1 MAKRRFKEDDN
12 HEKKK
17 VNKEN
22 LKKLVGIYKYVLPYK
37 TPFIFGLFLL
47 LLTSATVMSFPLLSG
62 KLLDIA
68 SGKSDW
74 YIKDIDTIVIVMVV
88 ILFIQGIVSFLRVY
102 LFAVVSEKSMA
113 NIRYGLYKKYMMLP
127 FTFYDKRRVGELIS
141 RITSDVSMLQD
152 TLSVTIAE
160 LLRQFSILIIGTF
173 IIFYT
178 TTSLSLFMLGTFPVI
193 IVIAIIFG
201 RYIRKLSKNTQ
212 DDLAKT
218 NVIVEET
225 LQSIQTVKSFTNEL
239 FETLRYRKS
248 LDNVIGTALR
258 AAKYRAAFISFIIFV
273 LFGGIVAIMWYG
285 ALLVKSGEMTVG
297 DLLSFVLYTTFIG
310 GSIAGLGDLY
320 GQVQKAIGASDRIIE
335 VLDEPDEED
344 VVDAKGKLVLQGNIN
359 FSQVGF
365 SYPTRLDFEVLNDI
379 QLSIKS
385 GEKVALVGP
394 SGAGKSTLVQLLM
407 RYYPVGQGEITIDGK
422 NIAEYPLKAYRENIG
437 VVPQE
442 VILFGGSI
450 RENIAYGKQE
460 STEEEI
466 MMAAKKANA
475 FDFIS
480 SFPEGFDTL
489 VGERG
494 VKLSGGQRQRIAI
507 ARAILK
513 DPAILV
519 LDEATSSLDAESEHL
534 VQEALTELMKG
545 RTSIIIA
552 HRLSTV
558 RQADK
563 IFVLKDGKI
572 AESGS
577 HDELIAIEDGVYGNL
592 VRLQFNDGQEAA
604 ILKG

>member
-1 MAKRRFKEDDN
+1 
-12 HEKKK
+12 
-17 VNKEN
+17 
-22 LKKLVGIYKYVLPYK
+22 
-37 TPFIFGLFLL
+37 
-47 LLTSATVMSFPLLSG
+47 
-62 KLLDIA
+62 
-68 SGKSDW
+68 
-74 YIKDIDTIVIVMVV
+74 
-88 ILFIQGIVSFLRVY
+88 
-102 LFAVVSEKSMA
+102 
-113 NIRYGLYKKYMMLP
+113 
-127 FTFYDKRRVGELIS
+127 
-141 RITSDVSMLQD
+141 MLQD

-239 FETLRYRKS
+239 FETIRYRKS
-248 LDNVIGTALR
+248 LDNVIVTALR

-285 ALLVKSGEMTVG
+285 ALLVKSGDMTVG

-320 GQVQKAIGASDRIIE
+320 GQIQKAIGASDRIIE

-344 VVDAKGKLVLQGNIN
+344 VVDAKEKLILKGDIN

-365 SYPTRLDFEVLNDI
+365 SYPTRLDFEVLKDI

-407 RYYPVGQGEITIDGK
+407 RYYPISNGGITIDGK
-422 NIAEYPLKAYRENIG
+422 NIEDYQLKAYRENIG

-460 STEEEI
+460 ASEEDI
-466 MMAAKKANA
+466 ILAAKKANA
-475 FDFIS
+475 LDFIN

-592 VRLQFNDGQEAA
+592 VRLQFNDGHETA
-604 ILKG
+604 IMKG

>member
-12 HEKKK
+12 REKKK

-68 SGKSDW
+68 SGKTDW

-127 FTFYDKRRVGELIS
+127 FTFYDKRRVGELVS
-141 RITSDVSMLQD
+141 RITSDISMLQD

-239 FETLRYRKS
+239 FETIRYRKS
-248 LDNVIGTALR
+248 LDNVIVTALR

-285 ALLVKSGEMTVG
+285 ALLVKSGDMTVG

-320 GQVQKAIGASDRIIE
+320 GQIQKAIGASDRIIE

-344 VVDAKGKLVLQGNIN
+344 VVDAKEKLILKGDIN

-365 SYPTRLDFEVLNDI
+365 SYPTRLDFEVLKDI

-407 RYYPVGQGEITIDGK
+407 RYYPISNGGITIDGK
-422 NIAEYPLKAYRENIG
+422 NIEDYQLKAYRENIG

-460 STEEEI
+460 ASEEDI
-466 MMAAKKANA
+466 ILAAKKANA
-475 FDFIS
+475 LDFIN

-592 VRLQFNDGQEAA
+592 VRLQFNDGHETA
-604 ILKG
+604 IMKG

>member
-1 MAKRRFKEDDN
+1 
-12 HEKKK
+12 
-17 VNKEN
+17 
-22 LKKLVGIYKYVLPYK
+22 
-37 TPFIFGLFLL
+37 
-47 LLTSATVMSFPLLSG
+47 
-62 KLLDIA
+62 
-68 SGKSDW
+68 
-74 YIKDIDTIVIVMVV
+74 
-88 ILFIQGIVSFLRVY
+88 
-102 LFAVVSEKSMA
+102 MA

-127 FTFYDKRRVGELIS
+127 FTFYDKRRVGELVS
-141 RITSDVSMLQD
+141 RITSDISMLQD

-239 FETLRYRKS
+239 FETIRYRKS
-248 LDNVIGTALR
+248 LDNVIVTALR

-285 ALLVKSGEMTVG
+285 ALLVKSGDMTVG

-320 GQVQKAIGASDRIIE
+320 GQIQKAIGASDRIIE

-344 VVDAKGKLVLQGNIN
+344 VVDAKEKLILKGDIN

-365 SYPTRLDFEVLNDI
+365 SYPTRLDFEVLKDI

-407 RYYPVGQGEITIDGK
+407 RYYPISNGGITIDGK
-422 NIAEYPLKAYRENIG
+422 NIEDYQLKAYRENIG

-460 STEEEI
+460 ASEEDI
-466 MMAAKKANA
+466 ILAAKKANA
-475 FDFIS
+475 LDFIN

-577 HDELIAIEDGVYGNL
+577 HDELITIEDGVYGNL
-592 VRLQFNDGQEAA
+592 VRLQFNDGHETA
-604 ILKG
+604 IMKG